1 VTAVRSLTQG
11 KWVALV
17 LIAIY
22 TSTWMFLAR
31 DLTFYW
37 DDYFILESQFN
48 DSLLELMASGVNG
61 NWWPLSTLFTW
72 VEVRLFG
79 TWYAGYILV
88 NTLLSAII
96 GLLLWMIAKD
106 LVPKNTPKYLLAPL
120 LIYPLTLQVTVNST
134 VLTTSWPMSVA
145 LALLAALA
153 ITRHLHPSLV
163 VIFMLMS
170 WMAMSGM
177 FVINAAIIAAVAFV
191 YWART
196 DTLSRRFVFLGI
208 AMIFAGIAGTLI
220 GYQVM
225 RYAPSNDLVPPEV
238 GGILVGSLNAGR
250 LVESFT
256 SLSVGWLMSPLIPF
270 AYVYETVITTTAIFV
285 ASHILILI
293 TLGLAIGAVGYLL
306 ARRSHRA
313 QLALK
318 DLLPLVAVLL
328 GPVVLLAAVM
338 AIARSENM
346 FPPRYGMMW
355 LIPVALL
362 WLLLTATLAK
372 TSTGVSR
379 VLGVLGSGILLFAIV
394 MFPTTASQAIDVD
407 RPRLEQS
414 AKQDER
420 ISLCVMGQEV
430 APLETMAPGL
440 EPAKFCPIMR
450 QLYAVW
456 WFR

>member
-17 LIAIY
+17 LIAFY

-37 DDYFILESQFN
+37 DDYFILDSQFN
-48 DSLLELMASGVNG
+48 DSLLELTASGVNG
-61 NWWPLSTLFTW
+61 NWWPLSTLVTW

-106 LVPKNTPKYLLAPL
+106 LVPKDTPRYLLAPL
-120 LIYPLTLQVTVNST
+120 LIYPLTLQVSVNST
-134 VLTTSWPMSVA
+134 VLTASWPMSVA

-153 ITRHLHPSLV
+153 ITRHFHPSLV
-163 VIFMLMS
+163 VIFMVMS

-177 FVINAAIIAAVAFV
+177 FVINAAIIAAVALV
-191 YWART
+191 HWART
-196 DTLSRRFVFLGI
+196 DTLSRRYVFLGI
-208 AMIFAGIAGTLI
+208 SMICAGVGGTII

-225 RYAPSNDLVPPEV
+225 RYAPSNDLVPPGV
-238 GGILVGSLNAGR
+238 GGFLVENLNGGR
-250 LVESFT
+250 LVESVT

-285 ASHILILI
+285 AFHILILI
-293 TLGLAIGAVGYLL
+293 ALSLAMGAVGYLL
-306 ARRSHRA
+306 MRRSPRA
-313 QLALK
+313 QRALK
-318 DLLPLVAVLL
+318 DLLPLVAILL

-346 FPPRYGMMW
+346 FPPRYGIMW
-355 LIPVALL
+355 LIPVGLL
-362 WLLLTATLAK
+362 WLLITTTLAK
-372 TSTGVSR
+372 TSTGVRR
-379 VLGVLGSGILLFAIV
+379 VLGVLGSGILLFAVV

-414 AKQDER
+414 AKQDEL
-420 ISLCVMGQEV
+420 ISLCVTGQEV

-440 EPAKFCPIMR
+440 DPAKFCPIMR
-450 QLYAVW
+450 ELNAVW